1 MRAVQVSELTGPA
14 ALNVVEIDEPV
25 ADGANL
31 LVDVKAAGV
40 SFPELLQ
47 TRGEYQLKLDPPF
60 ILGGE
65 LSGVVREA
73 PEGSGFAAGDRVTAL
88 APLGGAFAEVALAP
102 PFAAFK
108 LPDALDFAQGAGYC
122 MNYHTAHFAL
132 ARRAALREGETLL
145 VHGAAGGT
153 GTAAIQ
159 VGKGLGA
166 RVVAVVST
174 DEKEEVARAAGA
186 DEVVRSERPPQEP
199 GSAGGA
205 RISNWRKQAGP
216 ANVIFD
222 PVGGSRFDESVRALA
237 PEGRLVVIGFTEGSI
252 PSVSVNRLLF
262 RNVSVVGAGWG
273 HFAFERPEYLR
284 EVAAELDRMVAA
296 GHVAPIVGRR
306 YPLER
311 VRDALED
318 LDGRRAVGKIV
329 LDLEEAA

>member
-1 MRAVQVSELTGPA
+1 MRAVRVIELTGPK
-14 ALNVVEIDEPV
+14 ALEVVEIEEPAAGSDE
-25 ADGANL
+25 L
-31 LVDVKAAGV
+31 LVDVRAAGV

-47 TRGEYQLKLDPPF
+47 TRGQYQLKIEPPYT
-60 ILGGE
+60 LGGE
-65 LSGVVREA
+65 LAGVVRAA
-73 PEGSGFAAGDRVTAL
+73 PAGSEIAPGDRVTAF
-88 APLGGAFAEVALAP
+88 APFGGAFAEVAVVP
-102 PFAAFK
+102 RWMAFR
-108 LPDALDFAQGAGYC
+108 LPDALSFEQGAGYL

-132 ARRAALREGETLL
+132 ARRAALRAGETLL

-166 RVVAVVST
+166 RVVGVVSS
-174 DEKEEVARAAGA
+174 DEKERVARAAGA
-186 DEVVRSERPPQEP
+186 DEVVRSE
-199 GSAGGA
+199 GD
-205 RISNWRKQAGP
+205 WRTAAGP
-216 ANVIFD
+216 VDVIFD

-252 PSVSVNRLLF
+252 PTVSVNRLLF

-284 EVAAELDRMVAA
+284 EVAAALDAMAAA
-296 GHVAPIVGRR
+296 GHVNPIVGRR
-306 YPLER
+306 YPLEG

-329 LDLEEAA
+329 LDMEETA